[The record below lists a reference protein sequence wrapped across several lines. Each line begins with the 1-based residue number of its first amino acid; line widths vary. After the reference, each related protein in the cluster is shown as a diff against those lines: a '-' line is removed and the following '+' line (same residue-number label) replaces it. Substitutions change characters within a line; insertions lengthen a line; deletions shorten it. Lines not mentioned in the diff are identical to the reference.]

1 MDQKRRALAETILT
15 TIVAILVL
23 VLAWSLLAD
32 ETTMLIPAVAA
43 VGLTVI
49 AFATV
54 RSTISPDRVRAI
66 QTNRTLKV
74 ASKTLQHLQGG
85 MENGDTQAVCEVL
98 LPETQ
103 AMAIAMTD
111 KKKLVGYSGRFSDRF
126 PMGSEITSDG
136 VLQTLATGETVVVSS
151 DEEMWSHVGRSW
163 SRPPASII
171 VPLKIRDVSV
181 GALKFFYEQPSLV
194 DETQMAIANGLAEL
208 LSTQLLLSELDRQSE
223 LRARAE
229 LRALQTQIRPHFL
242 FNTINTIAA
251 YIRTDPTEARILLRE
266 FASFYRQTLEN
277 ASDLIPLERE
287 LMQTRRYFGFEL
299 ARFGQDRLKMIEE
312 IEPGL
317 EGVLVPAFVVQ
328 PIVENAVNHAMRATG
343 QLTVRIRAYSQ
354 GDDVFITVSDD
365 GVGMDEDKAVF
376 LGEVRQ
382 RSEGTG
388 IALKNVNG
396 RLKGYFGEDST
407 LLVESTPDVGTTVTM
422 TLSGAQ
428 RMEEDED
435 E

>member
-1 MDQKRRALAETILT
+1 
-15 TIVAILVL
+15 
-23 VLAWSLLAD
+23 
-32 ETTMLIPAVAA
+32 
-43 VGLTVI
+43 
-49 AFATV
+49 
-54 RSTISPDRVRAI
+54 
-66 QTNRTLKV
+66 
-74 ASKTLQHLQGG
+74 
-85 MENGDTQAVCEVL
+85 
-98 LPETQ
+98 
-103 AMAIAMTD
+103 
-111 KKKLVGYSGRFSDRF
+111 
-126 PMGSEITSDG
+126 
-136 VLQTLATGETVVVSS
+136 
-151 DEEMWSHVGRSW
+151 
-163 SRPPASII
+163 
-171 VPLKIRDVSV
+171 
-181 GALKFFYEQPSLV
+181 
-194 DETQMAIANGLAEL
+194 
-208 LSTQLLLSELDRQSE
+208 
-223 LRARAE
+223 
-229 LRALQTQIRPHFL
+229 
-242 FNTINTIAA
+242 
-251 YIRTDPTEARILLRE
+251 
-266 FASFYRQTLEN
+266 
-277 ASDLIPLERE
+277 
-287 LMQTRRYFGFEL
+287 
-299 ARFGQDRLKMIEE
+299 MIEE

-343 QLTVRIRAYSQ
+343 QLTVRIRAHSQ